1 MSRPDNRATL
11 RKRAGCA
18 PAFTGL
24 VTRGRRVR
32 RRGGGREDDGGEE
45 GKGRVRT
52 RKGTGSR
59 DSREFGVGF

>member
-1 MSRPDNRATL
+1 
-11 RKRAGCA
+11 
-18 PAFTGL
+18 L